1 MSLFAKKPLD
11 QMLAQAE
18 GKGLKRTLG
27 AGNLVAL
34 GIGAIIGAGLFV
46 RTAAAAGQA
55 AGPAVTLSFV
65 VAAIGC
71 AFAGLCYAEFAAM
84 IPIAGSAYA
93 YSYTTMGELIA
104 WIIGWALIMEYALGA
119 ATVSIAWSEY
129 LNNLL
134 GGSIPYEWCHSP
146 FEALHRVTGD
156 AVNQIVAV
164 MPDAVKSVKD
174 GVLVLSERQ
183 FEALPANL
191 AQTVEVTK
199 GIMNA
204 PALIILLLLTL
215 LLIKGSQESAFVN
228 MIIVFVKVA
237 IVLLFIGFG
246 WQFIKPENHTPY
258 MIPEGTLGHEG
269 FFKWGWGGVLGGAAI
284 VFFAFIGFD
293 AVSTA
298 AQEAKNPKRDMPI
311 GILGSLVVC
320 TILYILFG
328 HVLTGV
334 ANYTEFNTAGKEASV
349 AYAIQT
355 YMKGYEWLGTSVT
368 VAILAGFSSVI
379 LVMLMGQSRIF
390 YTMSN
395 DGLIP
400 KAFGELHPKYR
411 TPYKANWILFIFVG
425 LFAAFV
431 PGSVAGDLTSFG
443 TLFAFVLV
451 SIGVWI
457 LRVKSPNIERPFKAP
472 IVPVVSTL
480 GALICTGMIVA
491 LDAQTLKVAFGWMA
505 VGLVVYF
512 LYSRHHSKLKNFSE
526 ILPHASDFERK
537 EKE

>member
-146 FEALHRVTGD
+146 FEALHKVTGD

-164 MPDAVKSVKD
+164 MPDAAKSVKD

-191 AQTVEVTK
+191 TQTVEITK

-472 IVPVVSTL
+472 LVPVVSTL

>member
-1 MSLFAKKPLD
+1 
-11 QMLAQAE
+11 MLAQTKDQE
-18 GKGLKRTLG
+18 KGLKRTLG

-55 AGPAVTLSFV
+55 AGPAVTISFII
-65 VAAIGC
+65 AAIGC

-93 YSYTTMGELIA
+93 YSYVTMGEMIA

-129 LNNLL
+129 LNKLL
-134 GGSIPYEWCHSP
+134 GGAIPYEWSHSP
-146 FEALHRVTGD
+146 FESITLNGVTT
-156 AVNQIVAV
+156 
-164 MPDAVKSVKD
+164 S
-174 GVLVLSERQ
+174 
-183 FEALPANL
+183 
-191 AQTVEVTK
+191 
-199 GIMNA
+199 GIMNL
-204 PALIILLLLTL
+204 PALVILLLLTL
-215 LLIKGSQESAFVN
+215 LLIKGTQESALVN
-228 MIIVFVKVA
+228 AVIVFIKVA
-237 IVLLFIGFG
+237 IVLVFIAVG
-246 WQFIKPENHTPY
+246 WQFINADNHTPY
-258 MIPEGTLGHEG
+258 LIPEGVAGHEG
-269 FFKWGWGGVLGGAAI
+269 VFKHGWGGVLGGAAI

-298 AQEAKNPKRDMPI
+298 AQEAKNPARDMPI

-334 ANYTEFNTAGKEASV
+334 APYTDFTDPTKGQEASV
-349 AYAIQT
+349 AYAISA
-355 YMKGYEWLGTSVT
+355 YMPGYEWLASAVT

-400 KAFGELHPKYR
+400 KAFGELHPKYK
-411 TPYKANWILFIFVG
+411 TPYKANWILFVFVG

-431 PGSVAGDLTSFG
+431 PGHMAGDLTSFG

-451 SIGVWI
+451 SLGVWI
-457 LRVKSPNIERPFKAP
+457 MRRKSPNMVRPFKTPLVPLVP
-472 IVPVVSTL
+472 IL
-480 GALICTGMIVA
+480 GAVICTGMIVA
-491 LDAQTLKVAFGWMA
+491 IDIRTLKFALVWMLI
-505 VGLVVYF
+505 GLVVYF
-512 LYSRHHSKLKNFSE
+512 AYSRKKSKLENPGE
-526 ILPHASDFERK
+526 ILPKASDFN
-537 EKE
+537 